1 MKTEKKDIVTIK
13 VVVLFKGSQAKMEF
27 TLVENYPVQLK
38 GLNLEDLTV
47 TEILELV
54 RRLRIES

>member
-1 MKTEKKDIVTIK
+1 MKAEKEDTVTIK
-13 VVVLFKGSQAKMEF
+13 VVVLFKDSQAKMEF
-27 TLVENYPVQLK
+27 TLVEDYPVQLK

-54 RRLRIES
+54 RRLKIES

>member
-1 MKTEKKDIVTIK
+1 MKTEKKDTVTIK

-27 TLVENYPVQLK
+27 TLVEDYPVQLK

-54 RRLRIES
+54 RRLKN

>member
-1 MKTEKKDIVTIK
+1 MNPEKEDTVTIK
-13 VVVLFKGSQAKMEF
+13 VVVLFKESQAKMEF
-27 TLVENYPVQLK
+27 TLVEDYPVQLK

-54 RRLRIES
+54 RRLKIDN